1 MRLRQF
7 AYVAAAMAI
16 ASAVPSVFW
25 TLGGTLLLDTV
36 GGSIERLAR
45 ARSVSALVL
54 GATTSLAKLGA
65 ALLALS
71 LVRPWG
77 RRVPWRLAANALTSA
92 LLVTWGGANVI
103 VGALALTRVVSPA
116 DGLDEYALRWH
127 VYVWDPWFLIWGAAL
142 ALALVSFRRE
152 HSDDRQPG
160 MSGVRAQVPGSGSAQ
175 DERRHPFPSPARQGK
190 LEVDSTKEAQ

>member
-1 MRLRQF
+1 VRLRRF

-25 TLGGTLLLDTV
+25 TLGGTSLLDTV
-36 GGSIERLAR
+36 GGSIEQVAR
-45 ARSVSALVL
+45 ARSPSALAL
-54 GATTSLAKLGA
+54 GAATSLAKLGA
-65 ALLALS
+65 ALLALA

-103 VGALALTRVVSPA
+103 IGALALTGVVSPT

-127 VYVWDPWFLIWGAAL
+127 VYVWDPWFLGWGAAL
-142 ALALVSFRRE
+142 AIALMGFRRGQ
-152 HSDDRQPG
+152 SNDRQPG
-160 MSGVRAQVPGSGSAQ
+160 MSRLPAQLSGSRSTQ
-175 DERRHPFPSPARQGK
+175 DERRHPFRSLARQGK
-190 LEVDSTKEAQ
+190 LEID